1 MTDQEK
7 SILEFNFS
15 KMPEEDLN
23 ALLKQT
29 KAEEDEAYQLFTRRA
44 ASKANV
50 TSINKL

>member
-29 KAEEDEAYQLFTRRA
+29 ALFKMDHA
-44 ASKANV
+44 
-50 TSINKL
+50 I